1 VHPPHPQPP
10 TPKPFNWGRWA
21 AWTALAAAVAFLT
34 VGGITRL
41 AHHDAPTPAAANPA
55 ACKNALAANYR
66 KAMTDPAATTPAAP
80 AACAGLDEETLKRI
94 TGEVVS
100 EYLDSSREP
109 AHEPTAT
116 ATGAEAC
123 RAAIKAQYE
132 PGTAK
137 LKSTPSRPAECAGL
151 SDDEVSQIVLDV
163 IADNT
168 R

>member
-1 VHPPHPQPP
+1 MHPPHPQPP

-21 AWTALAAAVAFLT
+21 AWTALAAAAAFLI
-34 VGGITRL
+34 VGGIARL
-41 AHHDAPTPAAANPA
+41 THHGNSAPATANPE
-55 ACKNALAANYR
+55 ACKTALAANYR
-66 KAMTDPAATTPAAP
+66 KAMANPSAPTPSAP
-80 AACAGLDEETLKRI
+80 TACAGLDEETLKRI

-137 LKSTPSRPAECAGL
+137 LKSAPSRPAECAGL